1 MQNFFELASLLSEG
15 IEKCL
20 HSSKV
25 LKVRSHK
32 EWSPEWR
39 AEIEGARGIVGMI
52 AELHARASRAVVR
65 SPISIKE
72 ICLVITWPY
81 TARLSAA
88 QGTNVQSH
96 TF

>member
-25 LKVRSHK
+25 LNMRLHK
-32 EWSPEWR
+32 EWWSPEWM

-52 AELHARASRAVVR
+52 AEIHARALRPGEPHIA
-65 SPISIKE
+65 KE
-72 ICLVITWPY
+72 L
-81 TARLSAA
+81 
-88 QGTNVQSH
+88 
-96 TF
+96 

>member
-25 LKVRSHK
+25 LKVRLHK
-32 EWSPEWR
+32 EWWSPEWR

-52 AELHARASRAVVR
+52 EELYARAKRAWAEPH
-65 SPISIKE
+65 S
-72 ICLVITWPY
+72 
-81 TARLSAA
+81 
-88 QGTNVQSH
+88 
-96 TF
+96 

>member
-25 LKVRSHK
+25 LKMRLRK

-52 AELHARASRAVVR
+52 AELHARASRAGMR
-65 SPISIKE
+65 SPIAIKE
-72 ICLVITWPY
+72 ICLVIT
-81 TARLSAA
+81 
-88 QGTNVQSH
+88 
-96 TF
+96 